1 MLVSNRL
8 RLTGFSGFDTESMVE
23 QLMKA
28 EYTKVDT
35 MKQKLQKL
43 KWQQE
48 GYREMINVLKN
59 FRDKYL
65 DILSKDNLISATSFR
80 AYSIS
85 TKINGVDTT
94 AVQAEASSSVA
105 TGTHTIKVTQLAKNE
120 IWESNKTVSK
130 SMASSIDSINWD
142 YLKKG
147 KTFDITL
154 DGVKKTITL
163 SNDYSGPALDQEK
176 ARQLVAELNEKISD
190 AFGAGNVEVIAKD
203 ADGNK
208 IDVKNVDDIN
218 KIIANIEFKATGHT
232 LKISDTTNTYVSS
245 LGFYN
250 NQTNAITGSKL
261 TSFPVD
267 LSDGTFKISVN
278 GEEKVI
284 TLPSDK
290 VYNEGDLDTLASDL
304 SNAINDAFGKNVVKV
319 TATDDQQL
327 KIISYNTSDEIKF
340 SNGDTNNILS
350 KLGFNNGAKISK
362 LEGAPDLTIS
372 EIGKEFDIYVDGKK
386 ISIDLTEE
394 IANGNIDR
402 LAEIINDKVQG
413 EGIEVAVNEGKLVF
427 KNTNGKE
434 IRIANSTHQTVKSL
448 GFTNGTTNVL
458 NLKDTLGNAF
468 EITDDV
474 KLEINGVSFTFKATD
489 TIQSVM
495 DQINK
500 SNAGVNLSYNSVS
513 DKFILQGEK
522 EGAANKIRISTGSP
536 EGDKLMKAMFGESGP
551 NIKQEAADAKF
562 ILDGVET
569 TRSSNTFEV
578 DGIKYTLN
586 SVTNGE
592 EVEITINSD
601 PDQLVTKI
609 KDFVNAYNELIGK
622 INAKTSESRKKASTY
637 EYYEPLTDEQKKEMS
652 EKDIE
657 LWEEAAKTGLLR
669 NDATLMKIT
678 ESMRRALYDAV
689 EGVGLRIFDI
699 GITTST
705 AYTDKGK
712 LVIDEEKLRKAIEEN
727 PDQVAELF
735 TKKSNISYNDS
746 ENRSK
751 RYAENGLSARLQDI
765 INDNIR
771 TTMDSKGYRGIL
783 IEKAGLE
790 NTTTVSN
797 NWMSKEIDRQSQAIE
812 EFLEKLER
820 KENNYFAMFARM
832 ESALASLNNQTSY
845 FTSMLGQQ

>member
-1 MLVSNRL
+1 
-8 RLTGFSGFDTESMVE
+8 MVE

-28 EYTKVDT
+28 EYTKVDK
-35 MKQKLQKL
+35 MKQKLQVL

-48 GYREMINVLKN
+48 GYREMTNLLRGFK
-59 FRDKYL
+59 DKYL
-65 DILSKDNLISATSFR
+65 DILSKDNLISVSSFQ
-80 AYSIS
+80 AYSTS
-85 TKINGVDTT
+85 VKLNGADTN
-94 AVQAEASSSVA
+94 AVKVEASAGVA
-105 TGTHTIKVTQLAKNE
+105 VGSHKIQVTQLAKKE
-120 IWESNKTVSK
+120 VWESTGNVSGD
-130 SMASSIDSINWD
+130 MVGNAGSIDWSK
-142 YLKKG
+142 LSKG

-163 SNDYSGPALDQEK
+163 SGNYSGSTETEK
-176 ARQLVAELNEKISD
+176 VDALVAELQTKISD
-190 AFGAGNVEVIAKD
+190 AFGSGNVTVSNE
-203 ADGNK
+203 GNK
-208 IDVKNVDDIN
+208 IKF
-218 KIIANIEFKATGHT
+218 EATGHT
-232 LKISDTTNTYVSS
+232 FKISDTTNTYVSS
-245 LGFYN
+245 LGFNN
-250 NQTNAITGSKL
+250 NQTNSITGSQL
-261 TSFPVD
+261 TFR
-267 LSDGTFKISVN
+267 LENLDGTFKISVN
-278 GEEKVI
+278 GTEKEI
-284 TLPSDK
+284 TLSGSYETID
-290 VYNEGDLDTLASDL
+290 ELATAL
-304 SNAINDAFGKNVVKV
+304 NTGIKDAFKADDDFDRDVVNVKV
-319 TATDDQQL
+319 VDNKL
-327 KIISYNTSDEIKF
+327 KIVSYSTSDEIKL
-340 SNGDTNNILS
+340 SNGSTNDILS
-350 KLGFNNGAKISK
+350 KLGFSNGAKISK
-362 LEGAPDLTIS
+362 LEGAADFNIS
-372 EIGKEFDIYVDGKK
+372 EIGKEFDIYLEDDEGNMQQ
-386 ISIDLTEE
+386 IHIELTEE
-394 IANGNIDR
+394 AESISE
-402 LAEIINDKVQG
+402 LAAQINSKIP
-413 EGIEVAVNEGKLVF
+413 GITVTTDGDKLVF
-427 KNTNGKE
+427 SGTNGKE
-434 IRIANSTHQTVKSL
+434 IKIANSTHETVEAL
-448 GFTNGTTNVL
+448 GFKNGATNNL
-458 NLKDTLGNAF
+458 NLQDTLKDAF
-468 EITDDV
+468 GIEENVDLT
-474 KLEINGVSFTFKATD
+474 INGVSFTFKETD
-489 TIQSVM
+489 TVKSVM
-495 DQINK
+495 DKINN
-500 SNAGVNLSYNSVS
+500 SNAGVTISYSSVS
-513 DKFILQGEK
+513 DKFILQSDK
-522 EGAANKIRISTGSP
+522 EGAANKIRISP
-536 EGDKLMKAMFGESGP
+536 ENNILIEKMFGDTTGEAH
-551 NIKQEAADAKF
+551 IKQKATDAQF
-562 ILDGVET
+562 TLDGVPT
-569 TRSSNTFEV
+569 QRSSNTFEV

-678 ESMRRALYDAV
+678 ESMRRALYDSV
-689 EGVGLRIFDI
+689 EGVGIRIFDI

-705 AYTDKGK
+705 VYSDKGK

-727 PDQVAELF
+727 PDQIAELF